1 MLDFQ
6 NSMLKG
12 HYVAISRS
20 FTPLTQTRGN
30 VHVDEENNQ
39 PKISSESSEIDVLE
53 EKLKALELEWKSTK
67 DEYSQFK
74 TAAQLEI
81 QKANMATTQA
91 KDELARKRATYKFG
105 VERFTR
111 DNSNIKFYTEF
122 LLMST
127 SLLFMNLPSQL
138 LKP

>member
-39 PKISSESSEIDVLE
+39 PEISSESSEIDVLE
-53 EKLKALELEWKSTK
+53 EKLKALELELKSTK

-74 TAAQLEI
+74 TAQLEI

-91 KDELARKRATYKFG
+91 KDELARQRATYKFG

-127 SLLFMNLPSQL
+127 SLLFMNLPSQQ

>member
-1 MLDFQ
+1 
-6 NSMLKG
+6 MLKG

-39 PKISSESSEIDVLE
+39 PEISSESIEIHVLE
-53 EKLKALELEWKSTK
+53 EKLKALELELKSTK

-91 KDELARKRATYKFG
+91 KDELARQRATYKFG

-127 SLLFMNLPSQL
+127 SFLFMNLPSQL

>member
-6 NSMLKG
+6 NSKLKG

-39 PKISSESSEIDVLE
+39 PEISSESSEIDVLE
-53 EKLKALELEWKSTK
+53 EKLKALELELKSTK

-91 KDELARKRATYKFG
+91 KDELARQRATYKFG

-111 DNSNIKFYTEF
+111 DNSNIKFYTNSY
-122 LLMST
+122 L
-127 SLLFMNLPSQL
+127 
-138 LKP
+138 